1 MKAKVLRFEAKSF
14 PSFEFYFSFLSPD
27 YPFRLF
33 VFLYSVLVN
42 IRKRKK
48 FKKGVLRCNRWEER
62 VSRKLK
68 GKFHP
73 SYLNFCPAFVA
84 LEREKFLGQSS
95 PNVQI
100 PSNFPLASLF
110 EIISRFEF
118 SLGYLILPR
127 EEKKRR
133 SFPPYY
139 LIFHCQ
145 RVEYACLSFP
155 PPPSLV
161 KFQILDAL
169 PYNFQM

>member
-1 MKAKVLRFEAKSF
+1 M
-14 PSFEFYFSFLSPD
+14 
-27 YPFRLF
+27 
-33 VFLYSVLVN
+33 
-42 IRKRKK
+42 
-48 FKKGVLRCNRWEER
+48 
-62 VSRKLK
+62 K

-110 EIISRFEF
+110 EIISRFEL

-155 PPPSLV
+155 PPLPSSNFTFSLRCPTIFKCSCFAPHGAHRSIEV
-161 KFQILDAL
+161 GGKGCQNSFERHSSNNTRTMFQVVVEEIACYL
-169 PYNFQM
+169 